1 MINVEH
7 IEDWRGKDVVDPDG
21 VSLGKLQEVFY
32 DKGTQTPILLAT
44 KQGMLSRK
52 VKLIPID
59 GSKVGPDYI
68 RVAHDKQSVDA
79 SPDGAADQ
87 APDSQELDTI
97 GEAYGL
103 RFSERVTLEGATMI
117 EQRRAEARAARER
130 AAELDAQAREL
141 AAERDAAHAQAEGAH
156 ESASQAD
163 RDADRARKAAEEARA
178 EAAKYDGLDS

>member
-32 DKGTQTPILLAT
+32 DKETQTPILLAT

-87 APDSQELDTI
+87 APNSQELDTI

>member
-44 KQGMLSRK
+44 KQGLLSRK
-52 VKLIPID
+52 VKLIPVD
-59 GSKVGPDYI
+59 GSRVGPDYV

-79 SPDGAADQ
+79 SPEGAADQ
-87 APDSQELDTI
+87 APDTQELDTI

-103 RFSERVTLEGATMI
+103 RFSERVSLESATMI
-117 EQRRAEARAARER
+117 EQRRAEARVARER

-141 AAERDAAHAQAEGAH
+141 AAERDAAHAQAEGAN
-156 ESASQAD
+156 ESASQAE
-163 RDADRARKAAEEARA
+163 RDADRARQAAEQARA
-178 EAAKYDGLDS
+178 EAAKYDGLD

>member
-32 DKGTQTPILLAT
+32 DKETQTPILLAT

-103 RFSERVTLEGATMI
+103 RFSERVALESATMI

-163 RDADRARKAAEEARA
+163 RDADRARQAAEQARA
-178 EAAKYDGLDS
+178 EAAKYDGVE

>member
-21 VSLGKLQEVFY
+21 ASLGKLQEVFY
-32 DKGTQTPILLAT
+32 DKETQTPILLAT
-44 KQGMLSRK
+44 KQGLLSRK
-52 VKLIPID
+52 VKLIPVD
-59 GSKVGPDYI
+59 GSKVGPDYV

-79 SPDGAADQ
+79 APDGGPDQ
-87 APDSQELDTI
+87 PPDAQELDTI

-103 RFSERVTLEGATMI
+103 RFSERVTLESATVI
-117 EQRRAEARAARER
+117 EERRVEARAARER

-156 ESASQAD
+156 ENASQAD
-163 RDADRARKAAEEARA
+163 RDAERARQAAETARA
-178 EAAKYDGLDS
+178 EAAKYDGVE